1 MTALRG
7 GWRNS
12 MRILQMMGGGDVGGA
27 KTHIMTLVQALSKQ
41 NDVCLVSFRDGP
53 FPKEAAAR
61 GLNVKVFEYM
71 NPYTCRDKVLA
82 LIDEFQPEVIHCHG
96 SKANLV
102 GAMVRAKRRIPL
114 MTTVHS
120 DYRLDYLGSPLKQYT
135 RGTIN
140 AIALRFMDFYQ
151 PVADRMA
158 RTLISRGFDPER
170 MCVIYNGMDFT
181 EPVQGLDRAAY
192 IKEQWGVDVQPDEV
206 LCGIAARLTAVKDI
220 FTCIRGFAGAVRQQP
235 NMRLF
240 LAGDGE
246 DEPRLR
252 KLAKELGVEER
263 VTFCGWVSPI
273 DKFFASMDVN
283 LLTSVSETFP
293 YSILEGVR
301 EGCATICS
309 DVGGM
314 SELIDTGENGF
325 IFQPGDHETLTKHL
339 LTFARDAELRKT
351 FAARLYEKADRD
363 FSLRTM
369 CRTQEENYRMV
380 IRRFARPKS
389 KRDGIVI
396 CGAYGKGNAGDDA
409 ILKAIVQEMRE
420 IDPDRRI
427 TVMSRRPKE
436 TRLVYRTGAVY
447 TFRFDQVLRRF
458 RKSAL
463 YINGGG
469 SLMQDV
475 TSTRSLRYYLF
486 TLDQAKRLG
495 CKVMMYG
502 CGIGPIRKPRNRTL
516 AARTINRSVDIITLR
531 DDLSRGELTR
541 MGIVKPDIRLSAD
554 PTIILKPASAAMV
567 DNALESCGIPADG
580 KYIGFGLRYW
590 KGLDDVIDE
599 ITAAA
604 EYAYEKY
611 GLTPLFVPIE
621 YPSDLMPAEIVGGK
635 LSCPHYMVTERQSIE
650 TTIGILARME
660 AVIGI
665 RLHSLMFSAAAGV
678 PVIGMSYDIKVDG
691 FLKYIGSRTCIQ
703 LREVT
708 ADKLIPLIDE
718 CVTGALDAEVRQTAA
733 MLRER
738 ERQNV
743 CAACELLGEKLQ
755 NTHGGMQNG

>member
-1 MTALRG
+1 
-7 GWRNS
+7 

-27 KTHIMTLVQALSKQ
+27 KTHIMTLVQALSEH

-61 GLNVKVFEYM
+61 GLNVKVFQYV
-71 NPYTCRDKVLA
+71 NPFTCRNKVLD
-82 LIDEFQPEVIHCHG
+82 LIDEFKPEVIHTHG
-96 SKANLV
+96 SKANLI
-102 GAMVRAKRRIPL
+102 GAMVRAKRKIPL

-120 DYRLDYLGSPLKQYT
+120 DYRLDYMGSPLKQYT
-135 RGTIN
+135 FGTLN

-158 RTLISRGFDPER
+158 RALITRGFDPEH

-181 EPVQGLDRAAY
+181 EPVQNFDRTAY
-192 IKEQWGVDVQPDEV
+192 IKEQWNVDVTDDEV

-220 FTCIRGFAGAVRQQP
+220 FTCVRGFAGAVKEQP

-246 DEPRLR
+246 DEPKLRRL
-252 KLAKELGVEER
+252 AHDLGIEDR
-263 VTFCGWVSPI
+263 VVFCGWVSPI
-273 DKFFASMDVN
+273 DKFFASMDIN

-314 SELIDTGENGF
+314 PELIDSGENGF
-325 IFQPGDHETLTKHL
+325 IFQPGDHETLTKDL
-339 LTFARDAELRKT
+339 LLFARDPEKRKT

-380 IRRFARPKS
+380 IRRFARPKD
-389 KRDGIVI
+389 KRDDVVI
-396 CGAYGKGNAGDDA
+396 CGAYGKGNTGDDA

-427 TVMSRRPKE
+427 TVMSRRPRE

-458 RKSAL
+458 RHAAL

-475 TSTRSLRYYLF
+475 TSTRSLRYYLL
-486 TLDQAKRLG
+486 TLDAAKRFG

-502 CGIGPIRKPRNRTL
+502 CGIGPIRKSGNRKLT
-516 AARTINRSVDIITLR
+516 ARTINRSVDIITLR

-541 MGIVKPDIRLSAD
+541 MGIVKPSVRLSAD
-554 PTIILKPASAAMV
+554 PTIILKPASDTVV
-567 DNALESCGIPADG
+567 DNALEQCGIPPEG
-580 KYIGFGLRYW
+580 QYIGFGLRNW
-590 KGLDDVIDE
+590 AGFDE
-599 ITAAA
+599 AVNEIVAAA
-604 EYAYEKY
+604 EYAYEKH

-621 YPSDLMPAEIVGGK
+621 YPSDLMPAETIAAK
-635 LSCPHYMVTERQSIE
+635 LHCPCYMVTKRQSIE
-650 TTIGILARME
+650 TTIGILGRMK

-691 FLKYIGSRTCIQ
+691 FLKYIGSRTCIP
-703 LREVT
+703 LVEVRRE
-708 ADKLIPLIDE
+708 KLFPLIDD
-718 CVTGALDAEVRQTAA
+718 CVSGKLNSEVLQTAA

-738 ERQNV
+738 ERQNT
-743 CAACELLGEKLQ
+743 ASACELLQKSCQKTSVEHNKGC
-755 NTHGGMQNG
+755 

>member
-1 MTALRG
+1 
-7 GWRNS
+7 

-27 KTHIMTLVQALSKQ
+27 KTHIMTLVQALSAQ
-41 NDVCLVSFRDGP
+41 NEVCLVSFRDGP

-61 GLNVKVFEYM
+61 GLNVKVFEYV
-71 NPYTCRDKVLA
+71 NPYTCRNKVLD
-82 LIDEFQPEVIHCHG
+82 LIDEFQPEIIHTHG
-96 SKANLV
+96 SKANLI
-102 GAMVRAKRRIPL
+102 GAMVRAKRKIPL

-120 DYRLDYLGSPLKQYT
+120 DYRLDYMGAPLKQYT

-158 RTLISRGFDPER
+158 RTLIMRGFDPER

-192 IKEQWGVDVQPDEV
+192 IKEQWGVEVGEDEV

-220 FTCIRGFAGAVRQQP
+220 FTCIRGFAGAVKQQP

-246 DEPRLR
+246 DEPKLR
-252 KLAKELGVEER
+252 RLAKELGVDEQ

-273 DKFFASMDVN
+273 DKFFASMDIN

-314 SELIDTGENGF
+314 SELIDTGDNGF
-325 IFQPGDHETLTKHL
+325 IFPPGDHEALTRHL
-339 LTFARDAELRKT
+339 LALAQDPQLRKD
-351 FAARLYEKADRD
+351 FAARLYQKADRE

-369 CRTQEENYRMV
+369 CRTQEDNYRMV
-380 IRRFARPKS
+380 IRRFARPKN

-409 ILKAIVQEMRE
+409 ILQAIVREMRE
-420 IDPDRRI
+420 IDPDLRI

-436 TRLVYRTGAVY
+436 TRIIYRTGAVY
-447 TFRFDQVLRRF
+447 TFRIDQVLRRF
-458 RKSAL
+458 RHAAL

-486 TLDQAKRLG
+486 TLDQAKRFG

-502 CGIGPIRKPRNRTL
+502 CGIGPIHRAGNRRHACT
-516 AARTINRSVDIITLR
+516 TINRAVDIITLR

-554 PTIILKPASAAMV
+554 PTIILKPASPTVV
-567 DNALESCGIPADG
+567 DNALEQCGIPPHG

-590 KGLDDVIDE
+590 KGFDEVIDE
-599 ITAAA
+599 VVAAA
-604 EYAYEKY
+604 EYAYQTY

-621 YPSDLMPAEIVGGK
+621 YPSDLMPAEILGCRLK
-635 LSCPHYMVTERQSIE
+635 CPHYMVTRRQTIE
-650 TTIGILARME
+650 TTIGILARMQ

-665 RLHSLMFSAAAGV
+665 RLHALMFSAAAGV

-703 LREVT
+703 LRDVT
-708 ADKLIPLIDE
+708 RDKLIPLIDE
-718 CVTGALDAEVRQTAA
+718 CVSGALDSEVRHTAE

-738 ERQNV
+738 ERQNQT
-743 CAACELLGEKLQ
+743 AARELLEKNRQ
-755 NTHGGMQNG
+755 K

>member
-1 MTALRG
+1 
-7 GWRNS
+7 

-53 FPKEAAAR
+53 FPTEAAAR
-61 GLNVKVFEYM
+61 GLNVKVYEYM

-82 LIDEFQPEVIHCHG
+82 LVDEFQPEVIHCHG

-102 GAMVRAKRRIPL
+102 GAMVRAKRKIPL

-120 DYRLDYLGSPLKQYT
+120 DYRLDYMGSPFKQYT
-135 RGTIN
+135 RGTLN

-181 EPVQGLDRAAY
+181 EPIRDLDRAAY
-192 IKEQWGVDVQPDEV
+192 IQDTWQVEIAPGDI

-220 FTCIRGFAGAVRQQP
+220 FTCIRGFAGAVKQEPRL
-235 NMRLF
+235 RLF

-246 DEPRLR
+246 DEPKLRRL
-252 KLAKELGVEER
+252 AADLGIAER
-263 VTFCGWVSPI
+263 VTFCGWVSPV
-273 DKFFASMDVN
+273 DKFFASMDIN

-293 YSILEGVR
+293 YSILEGIR

-325 IFQPGDHETLTKHL
+325 IFEPKDHEALTKYL
-339 LTFARDAELRKT
+339 LVFARDPEKRKL
-351 FAARLYEKADRD
+351 FASRLYEKADRE

-380 IRRFARPKS
+380 IRRFARPKN

-427 TVMSRRPKE
+427 TVMSRRPRE
-436 TRLVYRTGAVY
+436 TRLIYRTGAIY
-447 TFRFDQVLRRF
+447 TFRIDQVLRRF
-458 RKSAL
+458 RHASL

-475 TSTRSLRYYLF
+475 TSTRSLRYYLL
-486 TLDQAKRLG
+486 TLDQAKRFG

-502 CGIGPIRKPRNRTL
+502 CGIGPINKPGNRSR

-541 MGIVKPDIRLSAD
+541 MGIFKPDIRLSAD
-554 PTIILKPASAAMV
+554 PTIILKPASAAAV
-567 DNALESCGIPADG
+567 SDTLEKCGIPPDG
-580 KYIGFGLRYW
+580 KYLGFGLRYW
-590 KGLDDVIDE
+590 KGFDDVIGE
-599 ITAAA
+599 VVQAA
-604 EYAYEKY
+604 EYAYQKY
-611 GLTPLFVPIE
+611 GLIPLFVPIE
-621 YPSDLMPAEIVGGK
+621 YPSDLMPAEILGSK
-635 LSCPHYMVTERQSIE
+635 LRCPYYMLTERQSIE
-650 TTIGILARME
+650 MTIGILARMK

-691 FLKYIGSRTCIQ
+691 FLKYIGNRTCIQ

-708 ADKLIPLIDE
+708 AKKLIPLIDE
-718 CVTGALDAEVRQTAA
+718 CVSGAMDSEVRQTAA
-733 MLRER
+733 MLLER
-738 ERQNV
+738 ERQNP
-743 CAACELLGEKLQ
+743 AAARELIGQAKK
-755 NTHGGMQNG
+755 

>member
-1 MTALRG
+1 
-7 GWRNS
+7 

-27 KTHIMTLVQALSKQ
+27 KTHIMTLVQALSER
-41 NDVCLVSFRDGP
+41 NEVCLVSFRDGP

-61 GLNVKVFEYM
+61 GLNVKVYEYM
-71 NPYTCRDKVLA
+71 NPYTCRDKVLD
-82 LIDEFQPEVIHCHG
+82 LIDEFQPEVIHTHG

-102 GAMVRAKRRIPL
+102 GAMVRAKRKIPL

-120 DYRLDYLGSPLKQYT
+120 DYRLDYMGSPFKQYT

-181 EPVQGLDRAAY
+181 SPVQGLDRAAY
-192 IKEQWGVDVQPDEV
+192 IKEQWGVEVKEDEV

-220 FTCIRGFAGAVRQQP
+220 FTCVKGFAGAVKQQP

-252 KLAKELGVEER
+252 RLVAELGIADR
-263 VTFCGWVSPI
+263 VIFCGWVSPI
-273 DKFFASMDVN
+273 DKFFASMDIN

-325 IFQPGDHETLTKHL
+325 IFQPGDYETLTKHL
-339 LTFARDAELRKT
+339 LTFARDPEKRKL
-351 FAARLYEKADRD
+351 FAARLYEKADRE

-380 IRRFARPKS
+380 IRRFARPKN

-409 ILKAIVQEMRE
+409 ILQAIVREMRE
-420 IDPDRRI
+420 IDPDLRI

-436 TRLVYRTGAVY
+436 TRIIYRTGAVY
-447 TFRFDQVLRRF
+447 TFRIDQVLRRF
-458 RKSAL
+458 RHAAL

-486 TLDQAKRLG
+486 TLDQAKRFG

-502 CGIGPIRKPRNRTL
+502 CGIGPIHRAGNRRHACT
-516 AARTINRSVDIITLR
+516 TINRAVDIITLR

-554 PTIILKPASAAMV
+554 PTIILKPASPTVV
-567 DNALESCGIPADG
+567 DNALEQCGIPPHG

-590 KGLDDVIDE
+590 KGFDEVIDE
-599 ITAAA
+599 VVAAA
-604 EYAYEKY
+604 EYAYQTY

-621 YPSDLMPAEIVGGK
+621 YPSDLMPAEILGCRLK
-635 LSCPHYMVTERQSIE
+635 CPHYMVTRRQTIE
-650 TTIGILARME
+650 TTIGILARMQ

-665 RLHSLMFSAAAGV
+665 RLHALMFSAAAGV

-703 LREVT
+703 LRDVT
-708 ADKLIPLIDE
+708 RDKLIPLIDE
-718 CVTGALDAEVRQTAA
+718 CVSGALDSEVRHTAE

-738 ERQNV
+738 ERQNQT
-743 CAACELLGEKLQ
+743 AARELLEKNRQ
-755 NTHGGMQNG
+755 K

>member
-1 MTALRG
+1 M
-7 GWRNS
+7 
-12 MRILQMMGGGDVGGA
+12 
-27 KTHIMTLVQALSKQ
+27 
-41 NDVCLVSFRDGP
+41 
-53 FPKEAAAR
+53 KE
-61 GLNVKVFEYM
+61 E
-71 NPYTCRDKVLA
+71 P
-82 LIDEFQPEVIHCHG
+82 
-96 SKANLV
+96 
-102 GAMVRAKRRIPL
+102 
-114 MTTVHS
+114 
-120 DYRLDYLGSPLKQYT
+120 RL
-135 RGTIN
+135 
-140 AIALRFMDFYQ
+140 
-151 PVADRMA
+151 
-158 RTLISRGFDPER
+158 
-170 MCVIYNGMDFT
+170 
-181 EPVQGLDRAAY
+181 
-192 IKEQWGVDVQPDEV
+192 
-206 LCGIAARLTAVKDI
+206 
-220 FTCIRGFAGAVRQQP
+220 
-235 NMRLF
+235 RLF

-246 DEPRLR
+246 DEPKLRRLV
-252 KLAKELGVEER
+252 ADYGIADR

-293 YSILEGVR
+293 YSILEGIR

-325 IFQPGDHETLTKHL
+325 IFQPGDHEALTKHL
-339 LTFARDAELRKT
+339 LTFARDPEKRKT
-351 FAARLYEKADRD
+351 FAARLYEKADRE

-389 KRDGIVI
+389 RRDGIVI

-436 TRLVYRTGAVY
+436 TRLIYRTGAIY
-447 TFRFDQVLRRF
+447 TFRFDQVLRGF
-458 RKSAL
+458 RHSSL

-475 TSTRSLRYYLF
+475 TSTRSLRYYLL
-486 TLDQAKRLG
+486 TLDYAKRFG

-502 CGIGPIRKPRNRTL
+502 CGIGPIRKPGNRAL
-516 AARTINRSVDIITLR
+516 AARTINRAVDIITLR

-541 MGIVKPDIRLSAD
+541 MGIVRPDIRLSAD
-554 PTIILKPASAAMV
+554 PTIILKPASEALV
-567 DNALESCGIPADG
+567 DNALEQCGIPADG

-590 KGLDDVIDE
+590 KGLDDVMDE
-599 ITAAA
+599 VVAAA

-621 YPSDLMPAEIVGGK
+621 YPSDLMPAELLGGK
-635 LSCPHYMVTERQSIE
+635 LSCPHYMVTQRQSIE

-708 ADKLIPLIDE
+708 ADKLRPLIDE
-718 CVTGALDAEVRQTAA
+718 CVTGALDSEVRQTAA

-743 CAACELLGEKLQ
+743 HAARELLGEDAQ
-755 NTHGGMQNG
+755 SG

>member
-1 MTALRG
+1 
-7 GWRNS
+7 

-27 KTHIMTLVQALSKQ
+27 KTHIMTLVQALSAN

-61 GLNVKVFEYM
+61 GLNVKVYEYM

-82 LIDEFQPEVIHCHG
+82 LIDTFQPEVIHTHG
-96 SKANLV
+96 SKANLI
-102 GAMVRAKRRIPL
+102 GAMVRAKRKIPL

-120 DYRLDYLGSPLKQYT
+120 DYRLDYMGSPFKQAT
-135 RGTIN
+135 RGTLN

-181 EPVQGLDRAAY
+181 APVQGLDRAAY
-192 IKEQWGVDVQPDEV
+192 IREQWGVEIAPDDI

-220 FTCIRGFAGAVRQQP
+220 FTCMRGFAGAVKEEPRL
-235 NMRLF
+235 RLF

-252 KLAKELGVEER
+252 RMASEYGIADR

-273 DKFFASMDVN
+273 DNFFASMDIN

-293 YSILEGVR
+293 YSILEGIR

-325 IFQPGDHETLTKHL
+325 IFEPGDDAALTRHL
-339 LTFARDAELRKT
+339 LTFARDPEKRKT
-351 FAARLYEKADRD
+351 FAERLYEKADRE

-380 IRRFARPKS
+380 IRRFARPKDR
-389 KRDGIVI
+389 RDSIVI
-396 CGAYGKGNAGDDA
+396 CGAYGKGNTGDDA
-409 ILKAIVQEMRE
+409 ILKAIVQEMRA

-436 TRLVYRTGAVY
+436 TRLLYRTGAIY

-458 RKSAL
+458 RNAAL

-475 TSTRSLRYYLF
+475 TSTRSLRYYLL
-486 TLDQAKRLG
+486 TLDYAKRFG
-495 CKVMMYG
+495 CRVMMYG
-502 CGIGPIRKPRNRTL
+502 CGIGPIHKPGNRTR
-516 AARTINRSVDIITLR
+516 AARTINRAVDIITLR

-554 PTIILKPASAAMV
+554 PTIILKPASEAAV
-567 DNALESCGIPADG
+567 DNALEKCGIPADG
-580 KYIGFGLRYW
+580 RYIGFGLRYW
-590 KGLDDVIDE
+590 KGLDEVLDE
-599 ITAAA
+599 IAAA
-604 EYAYEKY
+604 AVYAYEKY

-621 YPSDLMPAEIVGGK
+621 YPSDLMPAEILGGK
-635 LSCPHYMVTERQSIE
+635 LKCPHYMVTQRQSIE
-650 TTIGILARME
+650 TTIGILSRMK

-691 FLKYIGSRTCIQ
+691 FLKYIGSRTCIP

-708 ADKLIPLIDE
+708 AAQLIPLIDE
-718 CVTGALDAEVRQTAA
+718 CVSGSLDGEVRQTAA

-743 CAACELLGEKLQ
+743 CAACELLGKAEE
-755 NTHGGMQNG
+755 NR

>member
-1 MTALRG
+1 
-7 GWRNS
+7 

-27 KTHIMTLVQALSKQ
+27 KTHIMTLVQALSEH

-61 GLNVKVFEYM
+61 GLNVKVYEYM

-82 LIDEFQPEVIHCHG
+82 LIDEFQPEVIHTHG
-96 SKANLV
+96 SKANLI

-120 DYRLDYLGSPLKQYT
+120 DYRLDYMGSPLKQYT

-181 EPVQGLDRAAY
+181 EPVKGLDRTAY
-192 IKEQWGVDVQPDEV
+192 IKEQWGVTVTDDEV

-220 FTCIRGFAGAVRQQP
+220 FTCVKGFAGAVKQQP

-252 KLAKELGVEER
+252 RLVKELGIEDR
-263 VTFCGWVSPI
+263 VVFCGWVSPI
-273 DKFFASMDVN
+273 DKFFASMDIN

-325 IFQPGDHETLTKHL
+325 IFQPGDYEALTKHL
-339 LTFARDAELRKT
+339 LTFARDPEKRKT

-389 KRDGIVI
+389 KRDQVVI

-420 IDPDRRI
+420 LDPDRRI

-436 TRLVYRTGAVY
+436 TRMVYRTGAVY
-447 TFRFDQVLRRF
+447 TFRLDQVLRRF
-458 RKSAL
+458 QHAAL

-486 TLDQAKRLG
+486 TLDQAKRAG

-502 CGIGPIRKPRNRTL
+502 CGIGPINRPGNRRR
-516 AARTINRSVDIITLR
+516 AAATINRSVDIITLR

-541 MGIVKPDIRLSAD
+541 MGIQGPDVRLSAD
-554 PTIILKPASAAMV
+554 PTIILKPASAALV
-567 DNALESCGIPADG
+567 DEALEQCGIPPEG
-580 KYIGFGLRYW
+580 NYIGFGLRYW
-590 KGLDDVIDE
+590 KGFDDVIDE
-599 ITAAA
+599 VVAAA
-604 EYAYEKY
+604 EYAYTAH

-621 YPSDLMPAEIVGGK
+621 YPSDLMPAEILGGK
-635 LSCPHYMVTERQSIE
+635 LKCPHYMVTKRQSIE
-650 TTIGILARME
+650 TTIGILARMK

-703 LREVT
+703 LRDVT
-708 ADKLIPLIDE
+708 RDKLIPLIDE
-718 CVTGALDAEVRQTAA
+718 CVSGALDAEVRQTAE
-733 MLRER
+733 MLRDR
-738 ERQNV
+738 ERQNP
-743 CAACELLGEKLQ
+743 AAARELLDQ
-755 NTHGGMQNG
+755 ASRP

>member
-1 MTALRG
+1 
-7 GWRNS
+7 

-27 KTHIMTLVQALSKQ
+27 KTHIMTLVQALSEH

-61 GLNVKVFEYM
+61 GLNVRVFQYM
-71 NPYTCRDKVLA
+71 NPYTCRNKVLE
-82 LIDEFQPEVIHCHG
+82 LIDEFQPEVIHTHG

-102 GAMVRAKRRIPL
+102 GAMVRAKRKIPL

-120 DYRLDYLGSPLKQYT
+120 DYQLDYMGSPHKQAT
-135 RGTIN
+135 FGTLN

-192 IKEQWGVDVQPDEV
+192 IKEQWGVDIAPDDI

-220 FTCIRGFAGAVRQQP
+220 FTCVKGFAGAVKQEPR
-235 NMRLF
+235 MRLF

-246 DEPRLR
+246 DEPKLRRLV
-252 KLAKELGVEER
+252 ADYGIADR

-273 DKFFASMDVN
+273 DKFFASMDIN

-293 YSILEGVR
+293 YSILEGIR

-314 SELIDTGENGF
+314 NELIDTGENGF
-325 IFQPGDHETLTKHL
+325 IFQPGDSETLTRHL
-339 LTFARDAELRKT
+339 LTFARDPEKRRE
-351 FAARLYEKADRD
+351 FAARLYEKADRE

-380 IRRFARPKS
+380 IRRFARPKNR
-389 KRDGIVI
+389 RDGIVI

-436 TRLVYRTGAVY
+436 TRLIYRTGAIY
-447 TFRFDQVLRRF
+447 TFRIDQVLRRF
-458 RKSAL
+458 RHASL

-475 TSTRSLRYYLF
+475 TSTRSLRYYLL
-486 TLDQAKRLG
+486 TLDAARKFG

-502 CGIGPIRKPRNRTL
+502 CGIGPINRPGNRVR
-516 AARTINRSVDIITLR
+516 AAKTINRSVDIITLR

-554 PTIILKPASAAMV
+554 PTIILKPASEAMV
-567 DNALESCGIPADG
+567 DNALEQCGIPTDG

-590 KGLDDVIDE
+590 KGLDDVMGE
-599 ITAAA
+599 IIAAA
-604 EYAYEKY
+604 EYAYEKH
-611 GLTPLFVPIE
+611 GLIPLFVPIE
-621 YPSDLMPAEIVGGK
+621 YPSDLMPAEILGSK
-635 LSCPHYMVTERQSIE
+635 LSCPHYMVTRRQSIE

-660 AVIGI
+660 VVIGI

-691 FLKYIGSRTCIQ
+691 FLKYIGSRTCIP

-708 ADKLIPLIDE
+708 ADKLRPLIDE
-718 CVTGALDAEVRQTAA
+718 CVSGALDSEVRQTAA

-738 ERQNV
+738 EHQNV
-743 CAACELLGEKLQ
+743 RAARELLGEEI
-755 NTHGGMQNG
+755 G